1 MKTQC
6 IKPIGRSPLRGGF
19 LLITLALACF
29 ALAPAPNALGVTPA
43 PDGGYPGNNTAEGTS
58 ALFSL
63 TSGVSNTAV
72 GYQALYRTTTGG
84 NNTATGFWAL
94 FNNTTGAQNT
104 ATGSSALFSN
114 TNGNYNT
121 ADGGNALYSNTSG
134 SDNTA
139 TGLRALFGNTT
150 GSENTAVGV
159 SALASNGDGSQNTAI
174 GYKAL
179 KANVGGN
186 HNIALGHKAGIN
198 VGGLN
203 NPRDNNIEI
212 GNAGDFFDDATIRI
226 GDVQTRT
233 FIAGISGS
241 PVTGSPV
248 VVDANGQLGTATSS
262 ARFKKEIKPMDK
274 ASEAIL
280 KLKPVS
286 FQYKSDPTGTR
297 QFGLIAE
304 EVAKVNPDLV
314 TRDRQGEIYSVRYE
328 AVNAML
334 LNEFLKEHK
343 AFVEEQRK
351 MEEQQSAITQLKS
364 TVAQQEKDFPA
375 AVDQLT
381 KRLDEQAAQIQ
392 KVSAQVAT
400 GRIRDGGQVRQMV
413 SNSQ

>member
-1 MKTQC
+1 MK
-6 IKPIGRSPLRGGF
+6 IIARSVLIIFPLICFGF
-19 LLITLALACF
+19 LPQLQ
-29 ALAPAPNALGVTPA
+29 GVTPA
-43 PDGGYPGNNTAEGTS
+43 PDGGYAGNNTAEGSS

-84 NNTATGFWAL
+84 YNTATGFWAL

-104 ATGSSALFSN
+104 ATGSSALYSN

-121 ADGGNALYSNTSG
+121 ADGGSALYSNTSG

-139 TGLRALFGNTT
+139 TGLRALFGNIT

-159 SALASNGDGSQNTAI
+159 SALANNDDGSQNTAI

-179 KANVGGN
+179 EANVGGN
-186 HNIALGHKAGIN
+186 HNIALGHEAGIN

-262 ARFKKEIKPMDK
+262 ARFKKDIKPMDK

-286 FQYKSDPTGTR
+286 FQYKSDPAGTR

-314 TRDRQGEIYSVRYE
+314 VRDRNGKIYSVRYE
-328 AVNAML
+328 SVNAML
-334 LNEFLKEHK
+334 LNEFLKQHK
-343 AFVEEQRK
+343 AFLEEQRNVQ
-351 MEEQQSAITQLKS
+351 EQQAAITQLES
-364 TVAQQEKDFPA
+364 TVAQQQKDFPA
-375 AVDQLT
+375 TVAQLT
-381 KRLDEQAAQIQ
+381 SRLDEQAAQIQ
-392 KVSAQVAT
+392 KVSAQVGAAT
-400 GRIRDGGQVRQMV
+400 PSRGGVEVTTQVPQML
-413 SNSQ
+413 SNNQ